1 MSGDRQ
7 PPAAVATEFNI
18 GIDVEE
24 VARFASLPDDTT
36 MRGMFTPEELEY
48 CAGFF
53 DAPARYAGTWCAKE
67 AAIKALWPWARLD
80 PRRVAVTR
88 TEDGRP
94 LVLISGWDQAEEQV
108 SIRVSISHST
118 SVASACAIAWGPPG
132 FVLDTVD
139 PGDRHG

>member
-1 MSGDRQ
+1 MSGVRQ
-7 PPAAVATEFNI
+7 PTELATEFNV

-24 VARFASLPDDTT
+24 VARFASLPDDAT

-80 PRRVAVTR
+80 PRRIAVTR
-88 TEDGRP
+88 ADDGRP
-94 LVLISGWDQAEEQV
+94 LLLISGWNQAEEQV

-118 SVASACAIAWGPPG
+118 SVASACAIAWGPAAFPP
-132 FVLDTVD
+132 D
-139 PGDRHG
+139 PVNRGGRRG